1 MTTINEDLERECLE
15 ILITQN
21 PMLDKDSILALLDD
35 IKKNAKKNNSSEDI
49 KTIILNHN
57 Y

>member
-1 MTTINEDLERECLE
+1 MTTINEDLEREYLE